1 MAVWGDVR
9 PPSGGSLSDKVARR
23 SALYGWPQTLS
34 ELSSA
39 GWLCIHVLQIILH
52 YVLPYLVVSNMCSAA
67 GLAFPWRAALAV
79 ELGFYAWLL
88 MVTVPSLEKRGL
100 EEEVP
105 VSGVR
110 QAWTDAMASVK
121 AADAVGYPFLKFLSG
136 WFLGADP
143 LQIRR
148 DNLVEWVS
156 CMAFAR
162 ELRSVST
169 SQQQEAQ
176 AMAEEVCTTFGLN
189 PADGYNSNIRFQ
201 FFFKEPLFFL
211 HRSCLQYVLTSMLP
225 RLAVACVFR
234 MFFGLRRE
242 CCKSTGIHY
251 WWRASSC
258 STGNHQSDLLFFHGL
273 CGFTGYIPLLAGLLL
288 RSSRGAILVEA
299 EDVSQCLNFE
309 RKASRAGI
317 VEAVKEGMLKLKLAR
332 GGQSQ
337 GRCMV
342 LGHSLG
348 SCAVAWVLDELR
360 GTQLITAAV
369 LIDPVS
375 ILLPLPNVAFGF
387 LYQVPRSAFDWLC
400 FLWCSTEPG
409 IAFYFR
415 RRFFWYN
422 NMLKPEH
429 LEGVPTLLCISAD
442 DKLVPSETVRAYAAK
457 CMPNAIIRW
466 WEGTEHTGF
475 MGSPACTLEVLRWIN
490 LQT

>member
-1 MAVWGDVR
+1 MAVWRDVR
-9 PPSGGSLSDKVARR
+9 SVCGGSQSNKMAKR
-23 SALYGWPQTLS
+23 SALYGWPQTFS

-39 GWLCIHVLQIILH
+39 GWLCIYVLQIILH
-52 YVLPYLVVSNMCSAA
+52 YVLPYLVVSRICSAA
-67 GLAFPWRAALAV
+67 GFAFPWRAAMAV
-79 ELGFYAWLL
+79 ELAFHAWLL
-88 MVTVPSLEKRGL
+88 MVIVPSLEKRGL
-100 EEEVP
+100 QEEAP
-105 VSGVR
+105 VSGAR

-143 LQIRR
+143 LQIRH
-148 DNLVEWVS
+148 DNLVEWVC

-162 ELRSVST
+162 EPQSVST

-176 AMAEEVCTTFGLN
+176 AMAEEVCTCFGFK
-189 PADGYNSNIRFQ
+189 PASGYNSDLRFQ
-201 FFFKEPLFFL
+201 FFFREPLFFL

-234 MFFGLRRE
+234 MLFGLRRE

-251 WWRASSC
+251 WWRASSY
-258 STGNHQSDLLFFHGL
+258 SGESQQSDLLFFHGL

-288 RSSRGAILVEA
+288 RSSRGAVLVET

-309 RKASRAGI
+309 RRASRAGI
-317 VEAVKEGMLKLKLAR
+317 MEAVKEGLLKLKLAR
-332 GGQSQ
+332 GSHSQ
-337 GRCMV
+337 GRCIV

-360 GTQLITAAV
+360 GTGLIAGAV

-375 ILLPLPNVAFGF
+375 ILLPLPDVAFGF
-387 LYQVPRSAFDWLC
+387 LYRVPHTAFDWLC

-409 IAFYFR
+409 ISFYFR

-429 LEGVPTLLCISAD
+429 LEGVPTLLCISAV
-442 DKLVPSETVRAYAAK
+442 DKLVPSETVRAYAVNF
-457 CMPNAIIRW
+457 MPKATIRW

-475 MGSPACTLEVLRWIN
+475 MGSPACTLEVVRWIN